1 MGVEFHSDGRADNF
15 ANARKKPGRW
25 WTGSKCLLIMQPT
38 CMWQG
43 LCVCTVSLCVRT
55 VNIAALQKYK
65 NSYAIIFSFVSRT
78 AIISFLSNIK
88 RLHLIVRLYLQ
99 NTELWQKSLNAFEWL
114 HTILRMTEL
123 LTEPFEAEIWNFLT
137 VFILYRKVSCT
148 LIRSS

>member
-1 MGVEFHSDGRADNF
+1 
-15 ANARKKPGRW
+15 
-25 WTGSKCLLIMQPT
+25 MQPT

-43 LCVCTVSLCVRT
+43 LCVRTVSLCVRT

-99 NTELWQKSLNAFEWL
+99 NTELWQKS
-114 HTILRMTEL
+114 
-123 LTEPFEAEIWNFLT
+123 
-137 VFILYRKVSCT
+137 
-148 LIRSS
+148 